1 MFKRLKRATKEIN
14 RKQNGQVLILV
25 LIVLALGGIV
35 LAPTL
40 NYTATS
46 LKHQQVHETKTLEL
60 YSADSGVASAM
71 IALSSGNTTSGNYTL
86 NGKDVTV
93 IIKDQGDGSYLI
105 TSTATTPGGDSTTIY
120 TGVSSSANFS
130 YLLNNAITSYGD
142 ITLAPN
148 TEVTGNITAGGSVD
162 NKGSVNGTILEDVT
176 LDNWP
181 TPESFAAYYL
191 LCVEKDNPQY
201 PGGVIDLNGVS
212 QNISSCYVDNDLN
225 IYNSS
230 NTGANLTL
238 EGTLY
243 ITGDTLIGTTNKAFT
258 LDLNGNTIFI
268 ESASADPQKALWVGD
283 KCTIIGS
290 GCIIAVGDIY
300 FAPDGDV
307 GSENDF
313 VFIMS
318 VSGTTWLQPGGDYY
332 GSVAG
337 TADVLLNPGCVLEW
351 NSIGSEGGLNF
362 PYDEVGALGGS
373 TTDMVLGGWDIN

>member
-1 MFKRLKRATKEIN
+1 MTVFKRLKRATKEIN

-60 YSADSGVASAM
+60 YSADSGVASALV
-71 IALSSGNTTSGNYTL
+71 ALSSGSENVTPYEL

-93 IIKDQGDGSYLI
+93 IIEDQVDGSYLI
-105 TSTATTPGGDSTTIY
+105 TSTAGSTTIY
-120 TGVSSSANFS
+120 TGVSSDADFS
-130 YLLNNAITSYGD
+130 YLLDNALTSNGD

-148 TEVTGNITAGGSVD
+148 TEVTGNITASGSVD
-162 NKGSVNGTILEDVT
+162 NKGSVNGTILEDQT
-176 LDNWP
+176 LNWP
-181 TPESFAAYYL
+181 SPESFSNHYGADVVNCTPEYT
-191 LCVEKDNPQY
+191 
-201 PGGVIDLNGVS
+201 GGVIDLNGVS
-212 QNISSCYVDNDLN
+212 QIIGPCYVDNDLD

-238 EGTLY
+238 DGTLY
-243 ITGDTLIGTTNKAFT
+243 ITGDTLIGTTNKDFI

-268 ESASADPQKALWVGD
+268 ESDSADPQKALHVGGQ
-283 KCTIIGS
+283 CTIIGS
-290 GCIIAVGDIY
+290 GCIIAVGDVY

-307 GSENDF
+307 GSPNDF

-318 VSGTTWLQPGGDYY
+318 ITGTTWLQPGGDYY

-337 TADVLLNPGCVLEW
+337 NADVLLNPGCVLEW
-351 NSIGSEGGLNF
+351 NSIGGEGNLNF
-362 PYDEVGALGGS
+362 PYDDIGVLGGS
-373 TTDMVLGGWDIN
+373 TTNMVLGGWDIN